1 MLPIGP
7 LMTEH
12 RIIERLMPALRRAAE
27 DGRRTGTID
36 LRFADLA
43 LDFFRTYADRC
54 HHGKEEDILFRALER
69 KPLAAGH
76 RAILDE
82 LVEEHRQGRRRVG
95 RLAEAIEACRSGS
108 GGGGGASPAAG
119 EDAEK
124 ARGAAGEEPA
134 VRPDLVAAVAE
145 GFEWLAAFYPAH
157 IRKEDGAFF
166 LPVMAYFDDAEKDA
180 LVAAEREFDRSFV
193 DTLYRERVAALAA
206 MVPALAPDR
215 RLPSAAGGW
224 AGRPST

>member
-7 LMTEH
+7 LMMEH
-12 RIIERLMPALRRAAE
+12 RVIERMMPALRRAAE

-43 LDFFRTYADRC
+43 VDFIRTYADRC

-82 LVEEHRQGRRRVG
+82 LVEEHRQGRRRIG

-108 GGGGGASPAAG
+108 GGEGSAA
-119 EDAEK
+119 
-124 ARGAAGEEPA
+124 
-134 VRPDLVAAVAE
+134 RPDLVGAVAE
-145 GFEWLAAFYPAH
+145 GFEWLATFYPAH

-166 LPVMAYFDDAEKDA
+166 LPVMAYFDDAEKAA
-180 LVAAEREFDRSFV
+180 LIAAEREFDRSFV
-193 DTLYRERVAALAA
+193 HTLYRERVAALAA
-206 MVPALAPDR
+206 MVPALAPNR
-215 RLPSAAGGW
+215 RPSSAAGGW
-224 AGRPST
+224 AGGPST